1 MQRSVLPVF
10 RVFCDAAGMNESMPK
25 AGGHEAAQDRGRS
38 GGADPVATFVAR
50 AHWSIFLPALVV
62 ALLWGLVYLLADNWT
77 PRLSG
82 IASVSLVVEAVIV
95 PLLFLH
101 AWGRAYVLGLR
112 VGGRGLEARA
122 GFPRRGVIE
131 VGAREIAELDFGQSP
146 LQRYFGAGRLDIRTE
161 SGARIRLD
169 DLADAKAAAGAVR
182 RLMAAAHPT
191 RDETA
196 SATIAHGDG
205 LQ

>member
-1 MQRSVLPVF
+1 
-10 RVFCDAAGMNESMPK
+10 MNSET
-25 AGGHEAAQDRGRS
+25 GTT
-38 GGADPVATFVAR
+38 TFVAR
-50 AHWSIFLPALVV
+50 AHWSIFLPAMVV
-62 ALLWGLVYLLADNWT
+62 AFIWALIYLWADNWT
-77 PRLSG
+77 PRLSA
-82 IASVSLVVEAVIV
+82 IASLSLAVEGIVV
-95 PLLFLH
+95 PLLLIH
-101 AWGRAYVLGLR
+101 AWGRAHVLGLR
-112 VGGRGLEARA
+112 VGRRGLEARA
-122 GFPRRGVIE
+122 GFPRREVIE
-131 VGAREIAELDFGQSP
+131 VGAREIAELDFRQAP

-169 DLADAKAAAGAVR
+169 DLADAGAAAAAVR